1 LSDRKKDDMINHLK
15 WQASSLVHLIGLCKV
30 NEFKWPYYAQNWDRK
45 RDTQKK
51 IELKLQV

>member
-15 WQASSLVHLIGLCKV
+15 WQASSLMHLIGLCKV
-30 NEFKWPYYAQNWDRK
+30 YEFKWPYYAQNWDRK